1 VCEYG
6 CSCYNGAI
14 IEPYT
19 RSEMAIESIAAL
31 IEREVLSWPNV
42 TAHPHRFGGVEYQV
56 KGHEIGH
63 LHGDHL
69 ADLPFPVRVRRELV
83 ADGRASPHH
92 ILPDTGWVSYYI
104 NSPTDL
110 AGAIGLFR
118 LNYDRLMSRNSA
130 ATDAEGVSAD
140 EDAYDEMIEDS
151 FPASDP
157 PSGPLT
163 LL

>member
-1 VCEYG
+1 
-6 CSCYNGAI
+6 
-14 IEPYT
+14 
-19 RSEMAIESIAAL
+19 MESIAAL
-31 IEREVLSWPNV
+31 IEHEVLSWPNV
-42 TAHPHRFGGVEYQV
+42 TAHPHRFGGVEFQV
-56 KGHEIGH
+56 NQHEIGH

-104 NSPTDL
+104 RSAADL
-110 AGAIGLFR
+110 AGAIALFR
-118 LNYDRLMSRNSA
+118 LNYDRLTRRNSA
-130 ATDAEGVSAD
+130 AVGGEGVSAAD
-140 EDAYDEMIEDS
+140 EDEYDEVIEDS

-157 PSGPLT
+157 PPGPLT

>member
-1 VCEYG
+1 
-6 CSCYNGAI
+6 
-14 IEPYT
+14 
-19 RSEMAIESIAAL
+19 MESIATL
-31 IEREVLSWPNV
+31 IERELLSWPNV
-42 TAHPHRFGGVEYQV
+42 TARQHRFGGVEFQV
-56 KGHEIGH
+56 NQHEIGH

-104 NSPTDL
+104 RSAADL
-110 AGAIGLFR
+110 AGAITLFR
-118 LNYDRLMSRNSA
+118 LNYDRLTRRNSA
-130 ATDAEGVSAD
+130 ALGSEGVSITD
-140 EDAYDEMIEDS
+140 EEEYDQIIADS

-157 PSGPLT
+157 PPGPVT